1 MCTHTYIID
10 VYIIIMYMHKNKKII
25 ICKFNLKNKCQ
36 FGKECKFLHLS
47 INELNCVLNKMEDLK
62 QENES
67 LKSDLRNKCLEI
79 RFLENKFCD
88 VTNDSVHVLKK
99 PLYNSFFKKKNQNES
114 AKIEPKKQTETK
126 YTVQNDDSG
135 LDDETEFDDD
145 GIIDNKYISILNK
158 QKEIEKKLKEMEK
171 VQAGNQAKQTRI
183 NGEVNNKLLEHEK
196 IAANHKNLI
205 VNQDKKLE
213 EMKTNQTEMNNRI
226 DLIGNNLGTLKV
238 ELVEDNQKCKTEI
251 CDLINSKFA
260 QPHPQYMTQPQP
272 QMIAQPVQH
281 YQNTS
286 TQQQQLYYNHS
297 NTHQMFQQNQSSGME
312 VVTSQ
317 NPLH

>member
-1 MCTHTYIID
+1 
-10 VYIIIMYMHKNKKII
+10 MHKNKKII

-88 VTNDSVHVLKK
+88 VTNDSVHVLTK

-126 YTVQNDDSG
+126 YTVQNGDSG

-183 NGEVNNKLLEHEK
+183 NGEVNNKLLEHGK

-226 DLIGNNLGTLKV
+226 DLIENNLGNFINGQTKIIAQNEYLIDVLQDWVKENV
-238 ELVEDNQKCKTEI
+238 HREILTVEDRIK
-251 CDLINSKFA
+251 
-260 QPHPQYMTQPQP
+260 
-272 QMIAQPVQH
+272 
-281 YQNTS
+281 
-286 TQQQQLYYNHS
+286 
-297 NTHQMFQQNQSSGME
+297 
-312 VVTSQ
+312 
-317 NPLH
+317 